1 MIDRLKK
8 YWPFIKIFIWI
19 LVAFAV
25 GFQFWRILH
34 LEALKDPEGKHNSLT
49 LLLQQLQNVSLSGV
63 FLCSLLYIVGIGFSG
78 WFWADLLNDIKQPI
92 SLPFGLRC
100 FYIAQLGK
108 YVPGKGLALFL
119 RIHSAMKENVSI
131 AAGVVTSIYE
141 VLFTMATG
149 ATLAVLLGLL
159 SPGTSTTQITA
170 AAFLMIVTGIPIMP
184 GVFPFIVRK
193 LAKRFLPADQF
204 LILPGTLRSFFR
216 GLLFSV
222 FCWCF
227 LGASLMVLWQAMDTS
242 VNGMTFSRFI
252 WCTGCVTLS
261 NVAGFVAST
270 PGGLGVREQILQ
282 IMMAATLGPKAVTAA
297 ILLRVIWT
305 ASEIVTAFG
314 FYWIKPRAT
323 DRKNIADTFQPV
335 STQAN
340 QP

>member
-1 MIDRLKK
+1 MLYQMKK
-8 YWPFIKIFIWI
+8 YWPFIKILIWI
-19 LVAFAV
+19 MVAFAV

-49 LLLQQLQNVSLSGV
+49 LLLQQLQSVSLSGV
-63 FLCSLLYIVGIGFSG
+63 FLCGLLYIVGIGFSG
-78 WFWADLLNDIKQPI
+78 WFWVDLLNDIKQPI

-119 RIHSAMKENVSI
+119 RINSAMKENVSI
-131 AAGVVTSIYE
+131 TAGVVTSIYE

-149 ATLAVLLGLL
+149 ASLAVAIGLL
-159 SPGTSTTQITA
+159 SPDTSTTQITA
-170 AAFLMIVTGIPIMP
+170 AAFLMLATGVPILP
-184 GVFPFIVRK
+184 GLFPFIVKR
-193 LAKRFLPADQF
+193 LGRRFLPAEQ
-204 LILPGTLRSFFR
+204 LLVVPGTFRSFFR
-216 GLLFSV
+216 GLLSSLL
-222 FCWCF
+222 CWFF

-305 ASEIVTAFG
+305 ASEVVTAFG
-314 FYWIKPRAT
+314 FYWIKPRAN
-323 DRKNIADTFQPV
+323 DRKNITDTFQPV
-335 STQAN
+335 STQAK

>member
-1 MIDRLKK
+1 MLDRMKK

-34 LEALKDPEGKHNSLT
+34 LEALKDPDSKHNSLT
-49 LLLQQLQNVSLSGV
+49 LLLQQLQSVSLSGV
-63 FLCSLLYIVGIGFSG
+63 FLCGLLYVVGIGFSG
-78 WFWADLLNDIKQPI
+78 WFWVDLLNDIKQPI

-119 RIHSAMKENVSI
+119 RINSAMKENVTI
-131 AAGVVTSIYE
+131 TAGVSTSIYE

-149 ATLAVLLGLL
+149 ATLAVMLGLL
-159 SPGTSTTQITA
+159 SADASTTQITA

-184 GVFPFIVRK
+184 GVFPFIVRR
-193 LAKRFLPADQF
+193 LGKRFLPAEQ
-204 LILPGTLRSFFR
+204 LLVIPGSFRSFFR
-216 GLLFSV
+216 GFLSSML
-222 FCWCF
+222 CWFF

-282 IMMAATLGPKAVTAA
+282 IMMAATLGPKAVIAA

-305 ASEIVTAFG
+305 ASELLTALV
-314 FYWIKPRAT
+314 FYWIKPRET
-323 DRKNIADTFQPV
+323 DRKNLDDNFQSDSNWAP
-335 STQAN
+335 

>member
-1 MIDRLKK
+1 MIDRIKK

-119 RIHSAMKENVSI
+119 RINSAMKENVSI

-159 SPGTSTTQITA
+159 SPGTSTTQITS

-184 GVFPFIVRK
+184 GVFPFIVRI
-193 LAKRFLPADQF
+193 LGKRFLPANKF

-222 FCWCF
+222 LCWCF

-314 FYWIKPRAT
+314 FYWIKPQAT

>member
-1 MIDRLKK
+1 MIDRMKK
-8 YWPFIKIFIWI
+8 YWPFIKIFIWF

-34 LEALKDPEGKHNSLT
+34 LEALKDPDGKHNSLT
-49 LLLQQLQNVSLSGV
+49 LLLQQLQSVSLSGV
-63 FLCSLLYIVGIGFSG
+63 LLCGLLYIVGIGFSG
-78 WFWADLLNDIKQPI
+78 WFWVDLLNDIKQPI

-119 RIHSAMKENVSI
+119 RINSAMKENVTI
-131 AAGVVTSIYE
+131 TAGVVTSIYE

-149 ATLAVLLGLL
+149 ATLAVMLGFL
-159 SPGTSTTQITA
+159 SPDTSTTQITA

-184 GVFPFIVRK
+184 GVFPFIVRR
-193 LAKRFLPADQF
+193 LGKRFLPAEQ
-204 LILPGTLRSFFR
+204 LLVIPGSLRSFFR
-216 GLLFSV
+216 GLLSSML
-222 FCWCF
+222 CWFF

-305 ASEIVTAFG
+305 ASELLTAFG
-314 FYWIKPRAT
+314 FYWIKPRPT
-323 DRKNIADTFQPV
+323 DRKNLGENFQPN
-335 STQAN
+335 SNQAP

>member
-242 VNGMTFSRFI
+242 VNGMTFHRFI

>member
-314 FYWIKPRAT
+314 FYWIKPQAT

>member
-1 MIDRLKK
+1 MIDRMKK
-8 YWPFIKIFIWI
+8 FWPLMKIFIWF

-49 LLLQQLQNVSLSGV
+49 LLLQQLQSVSLSGI
-63 FLCSLLYIVGIGFSG
+63 FLCGLLYIVGIGFSG
-78 WFWADLLNDIKQPI
+78 WFWVDLLNDIKQPI

-119 RIHSAMKENVSI
+119 RINSAMKENVTI
-131 AAGVVTSIYE
+131 TAGVVTSIYE

-149 ATLAVLLGLL
+149 ATLAVMLGLL
-159 SPGTSTTQITA
+159 SADTSTTQITA

-184 GVFPFIVRK
+184 GVFPFIVRR
-193 LAKRFLPADQF
+193 LGKRFLPAEQ
-204 LILPGTLRSFFR
+204 LLVIPGSFRSFFR
-216 GLLFSV
+216 GFLSSML
-222 FCWCF
+222 CWFF

-242 VNGMTFSRFI
+242 VNGMTCSRFI

-282 IMMAATLGPKAVTAA
+282 IMMAATLGPKAVIAA

-305 ASEIVTAFG
+305 ASELLTALVL
-314 FYWIKPRAT
+314 YWIKPRET
-323 DRKNIADTFQPV
+323 DRKNLDDNFQSDSNWAP
-335 STQAN
+335 

>member
-1 MIDRLKK
+1 MIDRMKK
-8 YWPFIKIFIWI
+8 FWPFIKVFLWI

-49 LLLQQLQNVSLSGV
+49 LLLQQLQSVSYSGV
-63 FLCSLLYIVGIGFSG
+63 LLCGLLYIVGIGFSG
-78 WFWADLLNDIKQPI
+78 WFWGDLLNDIKQPI
-92 SLPFGLRC
+92 SLPFALRC

-119 RIHSAMKENVSI
+119 RIHSAMKGNVTLT
-131 AAGVVTSIYE
+131 AGVVTSIYE
-141 VLFTMATG
+141 VLFTMAIG
-149 ATLAVLLGLL
+149 ATLAVVLGLL
-159 SPGTSTTQITA
+159 AADTSATQITA
-170 AAFLMIVTGIPIMP
+170 AACLMIVTGIPILP
-184 GVFPFIVRK
+184 GVFPLIVRK
-193 LAKRFLPADQF
+193 LGRRFLPADQ
-204 LILPGTLRSFFR
+204 LLVIPGSFRSFFR
-216 GLLFSV
+216 GLLSSLL
-222 FCWCF
+222 CWFF

-305 ASEIVTAFG
+305 ASELLTALG
-314 FYWIKPRAT
+314 FYWIKPRRT
-323 DRKNIADTFQPV
+323 DRKNLDENFQSDSNRALHP
-335 STQAN
+335 
-340 QP
+340 

>member
-1 MIDRLKK
+1 MIDRIKK

-19 LVAFAV
+19 LVALAV

-78 WFWADLLNDIKQPI
+78 WFWAGLLNDIKQPI

-108 YVPGKGLALFL
+108 YVPGKGLSLFL
-119 RIHSAMKENVSI
+119 RINSAMKEDVSI

-149 ATLAVLLGLL
+149 ATLAVLLGVL
-159 SPGTSTTQITA
+159 SPDTSTTQITA

-193 LAKRFLPADQF
+193 LGKRFLPADQF
-204 LILPGTLRSFFR
+204 LILPGTFRSFFR

-222 FCWCF
+222 LCWCF

-314 FYWIKPRAT
+314 FYWIKPQAT

>member
-8 YWPFIKIFIWI
+8 FWPIIKVFIWI

-34 LEALKDPEGKHNSLT
+34 LEALKDPEGKYNSLT
-49 LLLQQLQNVSLSGV
+49 LLLQQLQSVSLSGV
-63 FLCSLLYIVGIGFSG
+63 LLCGLLYIVGIGFSG
-78 WFWADLLNDIKQPI
+78 WFWSDLLNEIKQPI
-92 SLPFGLRC
+92 SLPFSLRC

-119 RIHSAMKENVSI
+119 RINSAMKENI
-131 AAGVVTSIYE
+131 TITAGTVTSIYE

-149 ATLAVLLGLL
+149 ATLAVVLGLL
-159 SPGTSTTQITA
+159 SAETSTTQITA
-170 AAFLMIVTGIPIMP
+170 ATFLMLVTGVPILP
-184 GVFPFIVRK
+184 GVFPFIVRR
-193 LAKRFLPADQF
+193 LGRRFLPADQ
-204 LILPGTLRSFFR
+204 LLVIPGSFRSFLR
-216 GLLFSV
+216 GLISTML
-222 FCWCF
+222 CWFF

-242 VNGMTFSRFI
+242 VNGMNFSRFI

-282 IMMAATLGPKAVTAA
+282 IMMADTLGPKAVTAA

-305 ASEIVTAFG
+305 ASELVTALG

-323 DRKNIADTFQPV
+323 DRKNLVENFQPD
-335 STQAN
+335 SNQATQ
-340 QP
+340 P

>member
-1 MIDRLKK
+1 MIDRMKK
-8 YWPFIKIFIWI
+8 FWPFIKIFIWI

-49 LLLQQLQNVSLSGV
+49 LLLQQLQSVSLSGI
-63 FLCSLLYIVGIGFSG
+63 FLCGLLYIVGIGFSG
-78 WFWADLLNDIKQPI
+78 WFWVDLLNDIKQPI

-100 FYIAQLGK
+100 FFIAQLGK

-119 RIHSAMKENVSI
+119 RINSAMKENVTI
-131 AAGVVTSIYE
+131 TAGVVTSIYE

-149 ATLAVLLGLL
+149 ATLAVMLGLL
-159 SPGTSTTQITA
+159 SADTSTTQITA

-184 GVFPFIVRK
+184 GVFPFIVRR
-193 LAKRFLPADQF
+193 LGKRFLPAEQ
-204 LILPGTLRSFFR
+204 LLVIPGSFRSFFR
-216 GLLFSV
+216 GFLSSML
-222 FCWCF
+222 CWFF

-282 IMMAATLGPKAVTAA
+282 IMMAATLGPKAVIAA

-305 ASEIVTAFG
+305 ASELLTALVL
-314 FYWIKPRAT
+314 YWIKPRET
-323 DRKNIADTFQPV
+323 DRKNLDDNFQSDSNWAP
-335 STQAN
+335 

>member
-1 MIDRLKK
+1 MIDRIKK

-119 RIHSAMKENVSI
+119 RINSAMKENVSI

-149 ATLAVLLGLL
+149 ATLAVLLGFL
-159 SPGTSTTQITA
+159 SPDTSTTQIAA

-193 LAKRFLPADQF
+193 LGKRFLPADQF
-204 LILPGTLRSFFR
+204 LILPGTFRSFFR

-222 FCWCF
+222 LCWCF

-314 FYWIKPRAT
+314 FYWIKPQAT

>member
-1 MIDRLKK
+1 MLDRMKK

-34 LEALKDPEGKHNSLT
+34 LEALKDPDSKHNSLT
-49 LLLQQLQNVSLSGV
+49 LLLQQLQSVSLSGV
-63 FLCSLLYIVGIGFSG
+63 FLCGLLYVVGIGFSG
-78 WFWADLLNDIKQPI
+78 WFWVDLLNDIKQPI

-119 RIHSAMKENVSI
+119 RINSAMKENVTI
-131 AAGVVTSIYE
+131 TAGVSTSIYE

-149 ATLAVLLGLL
+149 ATLAVMLGLL
-159 SPGTSTTQITA
+159 SADTSTTQITA

-184 GVFPFIVRK
+184 GVFPFIVRR
-193 LAKRFLPADQF
+193 LGKRFLPAEQ
-204 LILPGTLRSFFR
+204 LLVIPGSFRSFFR
-216 GLLFSV
+216 GFLSSML
-222 FCWCF
+222 CWFF

-282 IMMAATLGPKAVTAA
+282 IMMAATLGPKAVIAA

-305 ASEIVTAFG
+305 ASELLTALV
-314 FYWIKPRAT
+314 FYWIKPRET
-323 DRKNIADTFQPV
+323 DRKNLDDNFQSDSNWAP
-335 STQAN
+335 

>member
-8 YWPFIKIFIWI
+8 FWPIIKVFIWI

-25 GFQFWRILH
+25 GYQFWKILH

-49 LLLQQLQNVSLSGV
+49 LLLQQLQSVSLSGIL
-63 FLCSLLYIVGIGFSG
+63 LCGLLYIVGIGFSG
-78 WFWADLLNDIKQPI
+78 WFWADLLNSTKQPI
-92 SLPFGLRC
+92 SLPFALRC

-119 RIHSAMKENVSI
+119 RINSAMKENVTI
-131 AAGVVTSIYE
+131 TAGVVTSIYE

-149 ATLAVLLGLL
+149 AALAVVLGLL
-159 SPGTSTTQITA
+159 SSDTSTTQITA

-184 GVFPFIVRK
+184 GLFPFIVRR
-193 LAKRFLPADQF
+193 LGRRFLPANQLF
-204 LILPGTLRSFFR
+204 IVPGSFRSFFR
-216 GLLFSV
+216 GIISTML
-222 FCWCF
+222 CWFF

-242 VNGMTFSRFI
+242 VNGMNFSRFI
-252 WCTGCVTLS
+252 WCTRCITLS

-270 PGGLGVREQILQ
+270 PGGLGIREQILQ
-282 IMMAATLGPKAVTAA
+282 IMMADSLGPKAVTAA

-305 ASEIVTAFG
+305 ASELLTALG

-323 DRKNIADTFQPV
+323 DRKNLGENFQPD
-335 STQAN
+335 SSQAP